1 MYCTRCGKE
10 IRSDQK
16 FCGNCG
22 AKNVNYQE
30 KNDLKEMIEKAVA
43 GEENALEKI
52 YNLTY
57 VQGFAIALQMV
68 KNEQDAMDI
77 MQDAYISAF
86 RNLKQIED
94 PKRLKSW
101 FNCIVANKC
110 KDWLKKKKPQ
120 LFSDIPTGDDDREF
134 EDTIADENLTFSPEG
149 SVDYA
154 ETKRL
159 MKEILDGLPED
170 QKLCVLMYYY
180 EELSVADIADALGC
194 STGTVKSRLNY
205 ARKKIRNDV
214 EELERKGTKLYS
226 VAPLPFILW
235 MLREGEQ
242 TISVPGSFG
251 KELVRQGA
259 GIVKSGSAPTSGNT
273 GSGKSGIRKT
283 DPVKN
288 GQAAGRKIV
297 KVRQGAGIVKSG
309 SAPTSGNTGSGKSGI
324 RKTDPVKN
332 GQAAGRKIVK
342 SAAGKAAG
350 KIIGTKAVAG
360 VVGAAVIGGGV
371 VAGYHIHQAKEQKVT
386 KEEWQAAYKDWVGK
400 WSDDTRFELFD
411 MNGDDVPEIVRV
423 GSCMADGA
431 TVATCTPDG
440 IREEE
445 IYRIGMWYIPGGN
458 VLDNNDG
465 NMGVFYDRVFEIKDG
480 EWLQIGDGECRMEDN
495 TNPEYDEN
503 GDYVFRYKWDG
514 KEVTNKKYEKKLK
527 KLFGNR
533 KPEALGN
540 EAVSY
545 HEIINQISHY

>member
-134 EDTIADENLTFSPEG
+134 EDTIADENLTFSPEE

-180 EELSVADIADALGC
+180 EELSVSDIADALGC

-226 VAPLPFILW
+226 VASLPFILW

-297 KVRQGAGIVKSG
+297 K
-309 SAPTSGNTGSGKSGI
+309 
-324 RKTDPVKN
+324 
-332 GQAAGRKIVK
+332 

-360 VVGAAVIGGGV
+360 AVGAAVIGGGA
-371 VAGYHIHQAKEQKVT
+371 VAGYHSTFQP
-386 KEEWQAAYKDWVGK
+386 
-400 WSDDTRFELFD
+400 SL
-411 MNGDDVPEIVRV
+411 
-423 GSCMADGA
+423 C
-431 TVATCTPDG
+431 
-440 IREEE
+440 
-445 IYRIGMWYIPGGN
+445 
-458 VLDNNDG
+458 
-465 NMGVFYDRVFEIKDG
+465 
-480 EWLQIGDGECRMEDN
+480 
-495 TNPEYDEN
+495 
-503 GDYVFRYKWDG
+503 
-514 KEVTNKKYEKKLK
+514 
-527 KLFGNR
+527 
-533 KPEALGN
+533 KPPAILL
-540 EAVSY
+540 
-545 HEIINQISHY
+545 

>member
-1 MYCTRCGKE
+1 MYCTRCGKK

-22 AKNVNYQE
+22 AKNVNYEE
-30 KNDLKEMIEKAVA
+30 KNELKETIEKAIA
-43 GEENALEKI
+43 GEEGALEKI

-68 KNEQDAMDI
+68 KNEQDAMDV

-120 LFSDIPTGDDDREF
+120 LFSDIPTEEDDREF
-134 EDTIADENLTFSPEG
+134 EDTIADEDLTFSPED

-159 MKEILDGLPED
+159 MKEILDSLPED

-180 EELSVADIADALGC
+180 EELSVAEIAEALGC

-205 ARKKIRNDV
+205 ARKKIRSDV

-226 VAPLPFILW
+226 VAPFPFILW

-251 KELVRQGA
+251 KELARQGA
-259 GIVKSGSAPTSGNT
+259 GIVKNGSAPASGNT
-273 GSGKSGIRKT
+273 GAGKSQIRKT
-283 DPVKN
+283 SPVKN
-288 GQAAGRKIV
+288 GQAA
-297 KVRQGAGIVKSG
+297 
-309 SAPTSGNTGSGKSGI
+309 
-324 RKTDPVKN
+324 
-332 GQAAGRKIVK
+332 
-342 SAAGKAAG
+342 
-350 KIIGTKAVAG
+350 
-360 VVGAAVIGGGV
+360 
-371 VAGYHIHQAKEQKVT
+371 YME
-386 KEEWQAAYKDWVGK
+386 WVGK
-400 WSDDTRFELFD
+400 WSDDTKFELFD
-411 MNGDDVPEIVRV
+411 MNGDDVLEIVRV

-431 TVATCTPDG
+431 TVATYTPDG
-440 IREEE
+440 IQEAE
-445 IYRIGMWYIPGGN
+445 IGRLGMVYLPGEN

-465 NMGVFYDRVFEIKDG
+465 NMGVYYDHVFEIKDG
-480 EWLQIGDGECRMEDN
+480 KWVQIGDGEYGMEDN

-503 GDYVFRYKWDG
+503 GDYVFQYKWDG
-514 KEVTNKKYEKKLK
+514 KDVTKEKYEKELK
-527 KLFGNR
+527 QLFGNK
-533 KPEALGN
+533 KPVALGAA
-540 EAVSY
+540 AVSY
-545 HEIINQISHY
+545 HEIINQIDHY

>member
-1 MYCTRCGKE
+1 MTRENELLKKIAKGETEYWEELIGMYYEDILRYCIYHAPDKTAAEDAVQETFLKVIRYMPDYRHRGKFRAFLYKVAANTCKDQWRKCTKE
-10 IRSDQK
+10 EWFDTDTEASD
-16 FCGNCG
+16 G
-22 AKNVNYQE
+22 E
-30 KNDLKEMIEKAVA
+30 KKLPEEMIY
-43 GEENALEKI
+43 LETGYAK
-52 YNLTY
+52 TE
-57 VQGFAIALQMV
+57 G
-68 KNEQDAMDI
+68 DI
-77 MQDAYISAF
+77 NF
-86 RNLKQIED
+86 L
-94 PKRLKSW
+94 RLIRK
-101 FNCIVANKC
+101 
-110 KDWLKKKKPQ
+110 
-120 LFSDIPTGDDDREF
+120 
-134 EDTIADENLTFSPEG
+134 
-149 SVDYA
+149 
-154 ETKRL
+154 
-159 MKEILDGLPED
+159 LPED
-170 QKLCVLMYYY
+170 QRLCVLMYYY
-180 EELSVADIADALGC
+180 EELSVSDIADALGC

-297 KVRQGAGIVKSG
+297 K
-309 SAPTSGNTGSGKSGI
+309 
-324 RKTDPVKN
+324 
-332 GQAAGRKIVK
+332 

-360 VVGAAVIGGGV
+360 AVGAAVIGGGA

-411 MNGDDVPEIVRV
+411 MNGGDVREIVRV

-514 KEVTNKKYEKKLK
+514 KEVTKKKYEKKLK

>member
-30 KNDLKEMIEKAVA
+30 KNDLKEMIEKAAA

-134 EDTIADENLTFSPEG
+134 EDTIADENLTFSPEE

-194 STGTVKSRLNY
+194 SNGTVKSRLNY

-297 KVRQGAGIVKSG
+297 K
-309 SAPTSGNTGSGKSGI
+309 
-324 RKTDPVKN
+324 
-332 GQAAGRKIVK
+332 

-360 VVGAAVIGGGV
+360 VVGAAVIGGGAV
-371 VAGYHIHQAKEQKVT
+371 VGYHIHQAKEQKVT

-440 IREEE
+440 IWEEE

-480 EWLQIGDGECRMEDN
+480 KWVQIGDGEYGMEDN
-495 TNPEYDEN
+495 MNPEYDEN

-514 KEVTNKKYEKKLK
+514 KEVTKKKYEKILK

>member
-22 AKNVNYQE
+22 AKNVNYKE
-30 KNDLKEMIEKAVA
+30 KNELKEIIEKAIA
-43 GEENALEKI
+43 GEESALGKI

-86 RNLKQIED
+86 RNLNKLAD
-94 PKRLKSW
+94 PERLKSW

-120 LFSDIPTGDDDREF
+120 LFSDIPAEDDDREF
-134 EDTIADENLTFSPEG
+134 EDTIVDENLTFSPED

-159 MKEILDGLPED
+159 MKEILDSLPED

-180 EELSVADIADALGC
+180 EELSVTDIADALGC

-235 MLREGEQ
+235 MLREGER
-242 TISVPGSFG
+242 TISMPASFG
-251 KELVRQGA
+251 
-259 GIVKSGSAPTSGNT
+259 
-273 GSGKSGIRKT
+273 RKM
-283 DPVKN
+283 
-288 GQAAGRKIV
+288 AR
-297 KVRQGAGIVKSG
+297 
-309 SAPTSGNTGSGKSGI
+309 
-324 RKTDPVKN
+324 
-332 GQAAGRKIVK
+332 QAAGRKIVK

-360 VVGAAVIGGGV
+360 IVGAAVIGGGA

-386 KEEWQAAYKDWVGK
+386 KEEWQAAYTDWVGK
-400 WSDDTRFELFD
+400 WSDDTKFELFD

-440 IREEE
+440 IQEEE
-445 IYRIGMWYIPGGN
+445 IYRIGMLYIPGAN

-480 EWLQIGDGECRMEDN
+480 KWVQIGDGNYGMADN
-495 TNPEYDEN
+495 MNPEYDEN
-503 GDYVFRYKWDG
+503 GDYVFEYKWDG
-514 KEVTNKKYEKKLK
+514 KEVSKKKYEKELK
-527 KLFGNR
+527 KLFGNGE
-533 KPEALGN
+533 PVSLGAA
-540 EAVSY
+540 AVSR
-545 HEIINQISHY
+545 HEIMNQISHY

>member
-1 MYCTRCGKE
+1 
-10 IRSDQK
+10 
-16 FCGNCG
+16 
-22 AKNVNYQE
+22 
-30 KNDLKEMIEKAVA
+30 
-43 GEENALEKI
+43 
-52 YNLTY
+52 
-57 VQGFAIALQMV
+57 
-68 KNEQDAMDI
+68 
-77 MQDAYISAF
+77 
-86 RNLKQIED
+86 
-94 PKRLKSW
+94 
-101 FNCIVANKC
+101 
-110 KDWLKKKKPQ
+110 
-120 LFSDIPTGDDDREF
+120 
-134 EDTIADENLTFSPEG
+134 
-149 SVDYA
+149 
-154 ETKRL
+154 
-159 MKEILDGLPED
+159 
-170 QKLCVLMYYY
+170 
-180 EELSVADIADALGC
+180 
-194 STGTVKSRLNY
+194 
-205 ARKKIRNDV
+205 
-214 EELERKGTKLYS
+214 
-226 VAPLPFILW
+226 

-297 KVRQGAGIVKSG
+297 K
-309 SAPTSGNTGSGKSGI
+309 
-324 RKTDPVKN
+324 
-332 GQAAGRKIVK
+332 

-360 VVGAAVIGGGV
+360 AVGAAVIGGGA

-480 EWLQIGDGECRMEDN
+480 KWVQIGDGEYGMEDN
-495 TNPEYDEN
+495 MNPEYDEN

>member
-1 MYCTRCGKE
+1 MYCTRCGKK

-22 AKNVNYQE
+22 AKNVNYEE
-30 KNDLKEMIEKAVA
+30 KNELKETIEKAIA
-43 GEENALEKI
+43 GEEGALEKI

-68 KNEQDAMDI
+68 KNEQDAMDV

-120 LFSDIPTGDDDREF
+120 LFSDIPTEEDDREF
-134 EDTIADENLTFSPEG
+134 EDTIADEDLTFSPED

-159 MKEILDGLPED
+159 MKEILDSLPED

-180 EELSVADIADALGC
+180 EELSVAEIAEALGC

-205 ARKKIRNDV
+205 ARKKIRSDV

-251 KELVRQGA
+251 KELARQGA
-259 GIVKSGSAPTSGNT
+259 GIVKNGSAPASGNT
-273 GSGKSGIRKT
+273 GAGKSQIR
-283 DPVKN
+283 
-288 GQAAGRKIV
+288 R
-297 KVRQGAGIVKSG
+297 
-309 SAPTSGNTGSGKSGI
+309 TS
-324 RKTDPVKN
+324 PVKN

-350 KIIGTKAVAG
+350 EIIGTKAVAEI
-360 VVGAAVIGGGV
+360 VGAAVIGGGV
-371 VAGYHIHQAKEQKVT
+371 VAGYNSHQAKEQKGT
-386 KEEWQAAYKDWVGK
+386 KEEWQSAYKDWVGK
-400 WSDDTRFELFD
+400 WSDDTKFELFD
-411 MNGDDVPEIVRV
+411 MNGDDVLEIVRV

-431 TVATCTPDG
+431 TVATYTPDG
-440 IREEE
+440 IQEAE
-445 IYRIGMWYIPGGN
+445 IGRLGMVYLPGEN

-465 NMGVFYDRVFEIKDG
+465 NMGVYYDHVFEIKDG
-480 EWLQIGDGECRMEDN
+480 KWVQIGDGEYGMEDN

-503 GDYVFRYKWDG
+503 GDYVFQYKWDG
-514 KEVTNKKYEKKLK
+514 KDVTKEKYEKELK
-527 KLFGNR
+527 QLFGNK
-533 KPEALGN
+533 KPVALGAA
-540 EAVSY
+540 AVSY
-545 HEIINQISHY
+545 HEIINQIDHY

>member
-30 KNDLKEMIEKAVA
+30 KNDLKEMIEKAAA

-101 FNCIVANKC
+101 FNCIVVNKC

-134 EDTIADENLTFSPEG
+134 EDTIADENLTFSPEE

-180 EELSVADIADALGC
+180 EELSVSDIADALGC

-214 EELERKGTKLYS
+214 GELERKGTKLYS

-251 KELVRQGA
+251 KELVNGDSVFDFDITKLSVHTLDIGLA
-259 GIVKSGSAPTSGNT
+259 GIEVYDILRDEYDIQIEFGDIGNILAYLSIGDRAQEVERLVSALAEIRRRFQKDKSGLLDLEYIDLQVVTSPQEAFYAEKCSLPLRETEGKVCSEFVMCYPPGIPILAPG
-273 GSGKSGIRKT
+273 
-283 DPVKN
+283 
-288 GQAAGRKIV
+288 
-297 KVRQGAGIVKSG
+297 
-309 SAPTSGNTGSGKSGI
+309 
-324 RKTDPVKN
+324 
-332 GQAAGRKIVK
+332 
-342 SAAGKAAG
+342 
-350 KIIGTKAVAG
+350 
-360 VVGAAVIGGGV
+360 
-371 VAGYHIHQAKEQKVT
+371 
-386 KEEWQAAYKDWVGK
+386 
-400 WSDDTRFELFD
+400 ELIT
-411 MNGDDVPEIVRV
+411 PEIL
-423 GSCMADGA
+423 
-431 TVATCTPDG
+431 
-440 IREEE
+440 E
-445 IYRIGMWYIPGGN
+445 YIHYAKDKGCSMTGPE
-458 VLDNNDG
+458 D
-465 NMGVFYDRVFEIKDG
+465 MEIKR
-480 EWLQIGDGECRMEDN
+480 LNVI
-495 TNPEYDEN
+495 
-503 GDYVFRYKWDG
+503 
-514 KEVTNKKYEKKLK
+514 KE
-527 KLFGNR
+527 
-533 KPEALGN
+533 
-540 EAVSY
+540 
-545 HEIINQISHY
+545 

>member
-1 MYCTRCGKE
+1 M
-10 IRSDQK
+10 
-16 FCGNCG
+16 
-22 AKNVNYQE
+22 
-30 KNDLKEMIEKAVA
+30 
-43 GEENALEKI
+43 
-52 YNLTY
+52 
-57 VQGFAIALQMV
+57 
-68 KNEQDAMDI
+68 
-77 MQDAYISAF
+77 
-86 RNLKQIED
+86 
-94 PKRLKSW
+94 
-101 FNCIVANKC
+101 
-110 KDWLKKKKPQ
+110 
-120 LFSDIPTGDDDREF
+120 
-134 EDTIADENLTFSPEG
+134 
-149 SVDYA
+149 DYA

-180 EELSVADIADALGC
+180 EELSVAEIADALGC

-297 KVRQGAGIVKSG
+297 K
-309 SAPTSGNTGSGKSGI
+309 
-324 RKTDPVKN
+324 
-332 GQAAGRKIVK
+332 

-360 VVGAAVIGGGV
+360 VVGAAVIGGGAV
-371 VAGYHIHQAKEQKVT
+371 VGYHIHQAKEQKVT

-465 NMGVFYDRVFEIKDG
+465 NMGVFYDRIFEIKDG

>member
-30 KNDLKEMIEKAVA
+30 KNDLKEMIEKAAA

-86 RNLKQIED
+86 RNLKKIED

-120 LFSDIPTGDDDREF
+120 LFSDISTGDDDREF
-134 EDTIADENLTFSPEG
+134 EDTIADENLTFSPEE

-226 VAPLPFILW
+226 VATLPFILW

-297 KVRQGAGIVKSG
+297 K
-309 SAPTSGNTGSGKSGI
+309 
-324 RKTDPVKN
+324 
-332 GQAAGRKIVK
+332 

-360 VVGAAVIGGGV
+360 AVGAAVIGGGA

-400 WSDDTRFELFD
+400 WSDDTRWCASRQ
-411 MNGDDVPEIVRV
+411 V
-423 GSCMADGA
+423 
-431 TVATCTPDG
+431 
-440 IREEE
+440 
-445 IYRIGMWYIPGGN
+445 
-458 VLDNNDG
+458 DN
-465 NMGVFYDRVFEIKDG
+465 
-480 EWLQIGDGECRMEDN
+480 
-495 TNPEYDEN
+495 
-503 GDYVFRYKWDG
+503 
-514 KEVTNKKYEKKLK
+514 
-527 KLFGNR
+527 
-533 KPEALGN
+533 
-540 EAVSY
+540 
-545 HEIINQISHY
+545 